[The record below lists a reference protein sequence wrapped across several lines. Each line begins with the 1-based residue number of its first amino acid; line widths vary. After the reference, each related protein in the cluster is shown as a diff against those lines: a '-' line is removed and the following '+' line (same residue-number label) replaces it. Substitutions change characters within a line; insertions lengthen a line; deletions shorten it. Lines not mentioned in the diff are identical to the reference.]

1 MRLAFAV
8 LFVAVCMSP
17 LSAQEWTRF
26 RGPNGSGVSQA
37 TIPGKW
43 DADDYNWKIDL
54 PGVGHGSP
62 VVWKDR
68 IYLLSA
74 DPKSGTRYVLCINA
88 ADGKKVWTKEYTGVP
103 HHLHALNSYASCTP
117 AVDEDGVYVAWSD
130 PDHTVMKAIGHDS
143 HEKWSVDMGPWVS
156 QHGFGTSPMIIDDL
170 VIITKSQEDPK
181 RPDGG
186 KPGESFMLAVDRKTG
201 DKKWQTKRVTD
212 TTSYSVPAIRELPG
226 GKKELIS
233 CSTGEGIFALDPQTG
248 NQKWALPVFT
258 MRTVS
263 SPQLVGDLV
272 IGTTGSGGGGNY
284 VVAIKPG
291 EKPEEVYRIKT
302 QAPYVPTPVIKGDL
316 MFLWFEG
323 GIVTCVDVK
332 TGEKHWQ
339 QRIGGKFWGSPV
351 IAGDK
356 VYNISDAGEVVVLA
370 ADKTFK
376 EFGRMQLGEGTHST
390 PAVSGGRMYLRTYSK
405 LFSLGGKSA

>member
-8 LFVAVCMSP
+8 LFVAVCISP

-37 TIPGKW
+37 KIPGTW
-43 DADDYNWKIDL
+43 EASDYNWKIDL

-62 VVWKDR
+62 VVWRDR
-68 IYLLSA
+68 IYLISA

-88 ADGKKVWTKEYTGVP
+88 ADGKKIWTKEYTGVP

-117 AVDEDGVYVAWSD
+117 AVDADGIYVAWSD
-130 PDHTVMKAIGHDS
+130 PDHTVLKALSHDS
-143 HEKWSVDMGPWVS
+143 EEKWSVDMGPWVS

-181 RPDGG
+181 RADGG
-186 KPGESFMLAVDRKTG
+186 TPGESFMLAVDRKTG
-201 DKKWQTKRVTD
+201 EKKWQTKRATD
-212 TTSYSVPAIRELPG
+212 TTSYSVPAIRELAT

-263 SPQLVGDLV
+263 SPQLAGNLV

-302 QAPYVPTPVIKGDL
+302 QAPYVPTPVINGDL

-323 GIVTCVDVK
+323 GIVTCVDAK

-356 VYNISDAGEVVVLA
+356 VYNVSEAGEVIVLA

-376 EFGRMQLGEGTHST
+376 EFGRMQLGEGSHST
-390 PAVSGGRMYLRTYSK
+390 PAISGGRMYLRTYSK